1 MSLPD
6 IDPFKNQRELF
17 SVKGRESFDAER
29 GPGEAVFFQALTP
42 EAKAIF
48 SPIEDLN
55 CRFRFPAEYEYISA
69 CRILS

>member
-1 MSLPD
+1 VSLPD

-17 SVKGRESFDAER
+17 SLKDCESIDAKGRPR
-29 GPGEAVFFQALTP
+29 EAVFFQALTP

-48 SPIEDLN
+48 SPIEYFY
-55 CRFRFPAEYEYISA
+55 CRFRFPAENEYISA

>member
-1 MSLPD
+1 VSLPD

-17 SVKGRESFDAER
+17 SLKDCESIDAKGRPR
-29 GPGEAVFFQALTP
+29 EAVFFQALTP

-55 CRFRFPAEYEYISA
+55 CCFRFAAEYKDVSA